1 MRLHKISPILC
12 PIKVMT
18 HPRPLQT
25 WTNCLTF
32 IPNVDGISW
41 VNTMEVDER
50 ELSLLSAA
58 QPPMY
63 CVFLTLAGGVPLS
76 LNSVYCMGVNL
87 PFDLI

>member
-1 MRLHKISPILC
+1 
-12 PIKVMT
+12 
-18 HPRPLQT
+18 
-25 WTNCLTF
+25 
-32 IPNVDGISW
+32 
-41 VNTMEVDER
+41 MEVDER

-63 CVFLTLAGGVPLS
+63 CVFLTLAGGAPLS